1 MNKLLRNSLTARET
15 VPTGDTFDGVVS
27 ETQPNQ
33 TLSIREIVEKYVQG
47 IDLGVQSYE
56 PIYTDEELP
65 NFDYMDFDELHEYRQ
80 HLADERFRLEAKLQ
94 SLKDKER
101 SDKARAMRSIDLQA
115 DESDGPND
123 DIPKLDSAKAKQS
136 ESAKA
141 NS

>member
-15 VPTGDTFDGVVS
+15 VPTGQTFEGVSS

-56 PIYTDEELP
+56 PMYTDEELP
-65 NFDYMDFDELHEYRQ
+65 NFEYMDFDELHEYRQ

-94 SLKDKER
+94 SLKEKER
-101 SDKARAMRSIDLQA
+101 SDKASSMRSIELQA
-115 DESDGPND
+115 DESDGHSD
-123 DIPKLDSAKAKQS
+123 DMPRLGSAKAKRS
-136 ESAKA
+136 ESEGTE
-141 NS
+141 S